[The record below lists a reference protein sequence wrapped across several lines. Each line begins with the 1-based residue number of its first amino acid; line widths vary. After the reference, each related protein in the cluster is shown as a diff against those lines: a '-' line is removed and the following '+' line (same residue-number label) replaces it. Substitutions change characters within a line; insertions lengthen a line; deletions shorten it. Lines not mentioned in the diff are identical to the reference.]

1 MTATSPRIDTSVSNT
16 STLETSDNAS
26 VASMSYGGNDANRFD
41 VLEAWYPVHYVR
53 DLDKLAPTKFTLL
66 GQDIVIWW
74 DNSTQSFCVFE
85 DKCPHRLAPLS
96 EGRINQDGLL
106 ECPYHGWTFAASG
119 ECQTI
124 PQQAASGQAQ
134 TSKRACVKSL
144 PTSIYQGL
152 LFVYPGKPENASST
166 KVPIVEPLDE
176 TVDDWVCIDTFRDLP
191 YDALTLMENVLDAS
205 HVPYTHH
212 RSVGNR
218 ANAAPVELEV
228 VEAGKHGFKGKW
240 EEGPRRGTLGRQDTT
255 FVAPGLMWHDITS
268 KQFGRTLTVVYA
280 TPIRKGECRLFARFP
295 FKFSSAIPRLIFK
308 LTPRWYSHIGQNN
321 VLEDDQIFLHF
332 QERYLE
338 QAGGSP
344 NYAKAFYLPTA
355 ADSFVTQLR
364 RWVNEYKVEF
374 FPEQT
379 LEKSTKTR
387 EQLMER
393 YHSHTEHCGSCSK
406 ALTNIK
412 KIRLSFAFAGA
423 ISWALIPILNQFT
436 ESHTATSIASLA
448 FLVLG
453 FTWFRLGK
461 LEQKFYQGRLIPP
474 RNLPEKLKK

>member
-1 MTATSPRIDTSVSNT
+1 MTATSPRINNTVSNI
-16 STLETSDNAS
+16 STVDSDNAS
-26 VASMSYGGNDANRFD
+26 VASMSAGGSDANYFD

-53 DLDKLAPTKFTLL
+53 DLDYTAPTKFTLL
-66 GQDIVIWW
+66 GEDIVIWW
-74 DNSTQSFCVFE
+74 DKNTQSWSVFE

-96 EGRINQDGLL
+96 EGRINQEGLL
-106 ECPYHGWTFAASG
+106 ECPYHGWTFAPSG
-119 ECQTI
+119 ECKDI
-124 PQQAASGQAQ
+124 PQQSASRQAQ

-144 PTSIYQGL
+144 PTSVHQGL
-152 LFVYPGKPENASST
+152 LFVYPGKPENAANT
-166 KVPIVEPLDE
+166 KVPIVEPLE
-176 TVDDWVCIDTFRDLP
+176 EGQAEWICIDTFRDLP
-191 YDALTLMENVLDAS
+191 YDALTLLENVLDAS

-218 ANAAPVELEV
+218 SNASPVELEV
-228 VEAGKHGFKGKW
+228 VEASKHGFKGKW

-268 KQFGRTLTVVYA
+268 KQFGRTMTVVYA
-280 TPIRKGECRLFARFP
+280 TPISKGKCRLFARFP
-295 FKFSSAIPRLIFK
+295 FKFSSPIPRLIFK

-355 ADSFVTQLR
+355 ADRFVTQLR
-364 RWVNEYKVEF
+364 QWVNEYKVEF
-374 FPEQT
+374 FPGQT
-379 LEKSTKTR
+379 LAESTKTR

-393 YHSHTEHCGSCSK
+393 YHSHTVHCGSCNQ
-406 ALTNIK
+406 ALKNIE
-412 KIRLSFAFAGA
+412 KIRTTIGFTTVIA
-423 ISWALIPILNQFT
+423 WALIPLLNQFI
-436 ESHTATSIASLA
+436 SNTAVTSITSLT
-448 FLVLG
+448 FIVLA
-453 FTWFRLGK
+453 FTWFRLSK

-474 RNLPEKLKK
+474 RNLPEKIKA